1 MFTRRLKQFM
11 REKRMQ
17 LLLVSPFITIIF
29 SFLLV
34 SGFTDKNDNPEASA
48 LVSANLFT
56 VFVLLGFSLC
66 SGLFIISPVADKE
79 IKMRQMLNFLGM
91 KSLAYYTGSFLADYV
106 LFVIPT
112 AGFIALLFPLGI
124 KLFIMDGTW
133 VLLLGVMLTFGF
145 SLISIT
151 YLFSFLFTNSNNA
164 FK

>member
-1 MFTRRLKQFM
+1 
-11 REKRMQ
+11 MQ

-56 VFVLLGFSLC
+56 VFVLLSFSLC

-91 KSLAYYTGSFLADYV
+91 KSLAYFTGSFLADYV

-112 AGFIALLFPLGI
+112 AGFIA
-124 KLFIMDGTW
+124 
-133 VLLLGVMLTFGF
+133 LLLGVMLTFGF